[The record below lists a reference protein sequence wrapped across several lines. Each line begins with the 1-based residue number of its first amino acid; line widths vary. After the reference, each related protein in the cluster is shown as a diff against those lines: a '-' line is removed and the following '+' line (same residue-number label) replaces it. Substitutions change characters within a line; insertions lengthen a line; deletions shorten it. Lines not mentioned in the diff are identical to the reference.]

1 MGSLQR
7 ITVNRVLLFRFIF
20 DQLLLDGALQRNFPK
35 DKVTEV
41 KAREMGAVKSV
52 KDLQWPVNRVCEI
65 PGDVFLGGLH
75 MIHHRDDSW
84 LCGPIMPQVFSC
96 RIYLCLLKAVF

>member
-20 DQLLLDGALQRNFPK
+20 YQLLLDGALKKNFPK

-41 KAREMGAVKSV
+41 KAREMGSVGGV

-75 MIHHRDDSW
+75 MIHHRDDAW
-84 LCGPIMPQVFSC
+84 LCGPIMPQVFLF
-96 RIYLCLLKAVF
+96 RIQLCLL